1 MTNLSIFYQAR
12 STVSKFQSFV
22 DGVRGSFVEGLPP
35 HVARSA
41 KSVFC
46 ILSSAEYE
54 SKSHQEIQNILREKH
69 IIVTETPFHPMKFD
83 EAGLE
88 TLKALDA
95 TIDIQGN
102 AITHIYRPKSSNK
115 LMMKPQSTDQSYLT
129 DDDNS
134 VVDDIVRQGT
144 LGQMLESSRMEN
156 GKCLNAIFPG
166 ITGTS
171 STPFSSDRYAWR
183 QTEGLPFC
191 HEDSQYPTHDMRL
204 GLAATKGTF
213 HFWRLDSDG
222 LGKYIDIMT
231 GMLWWIIAHPRR
243 SSTGFAKTTMYVDGF
258 DPECPNLHLWDL
270 EAVVLKPGDKM

>member
-1 MTNLSIFYQAR
+1 
-12 STVSKFQSFV
+12 
-22 DGVRGSFVEGLPP
+22 
-35 HVARSA
+35 
-41 KSVFC
+41 
-46 ILSSAEYE
+46 
-54 SKSHQEIQNILREKH
+54 
-69 IIVTETPFHPMKFD
+69 
-83 EAGLE
+83 
-88 TLKALDA
+88 
-95 TIDIQGN
+95 
-102 AITHIYRPKSSNK
+102 
-115 LMMKPQSTDQSYLT
+115 MMKPRSTDQSYLT

-134 VVDDIVRQGT
+134 DVDDIVRQGT
-144 LGQMLESSRMEN
+144 LRQMLESSRMEN
-156 GKCLNAIFPG
+156 GKCLNAFFPG

-231 GMLWWIIAHPRR
+231 GILWWIIARPRR
-243 SSTGFAKTTMYVDGF
+243 SSKGFAKTTMYVDGF

-270 EAVVLKPGDKM
+270 EAVVLKPGDKMYVGKDSGSLTSSLTFYFKHNAAKLTSCHRYPRSFDLLWWILLCH